1 MGLMTRGRIACVA
14 GVSMLAMLQGCSLL
28 EVPMVAAMKAP
39 DHVYIH
45 ENAKV
50 GDKSVIKNP
59 ARGHQ
64 IIIWE
69 VLQEFDDGYEVGL
82 SWQDETGR
90 VMALGMEPGL
100 RRQFVIDK
108 EGNVKS
114 AKAKSVRFGLALPM
128 AVAAPGTYLKSRE
141 KIEFE
146 TPQVI
151 TTPAGKYTVTHA
163 LVSEFDTVLL
173 DNKTIDL
180 IGPDVSFG
188 VVHSDQNVS
197 SNVLAATN
205 LYIELAKL
213 QTQAFDP
220 TRLNSVLTSIREGG
234 KIKQSFDLVEV
245 E

>member
-1 MGLMTRGRIACVA
+1 MTRGRIACVT
-14 GVSMLAMLQGCSLL
+14 GVSMLALMQGCSLL

-50 GDKSVIKNP
+50 GDKSIVKNL

-64 IIIWE
+64 IMIWE

-90 VMALGMEPGL
+90 IMALGMEPGL

-205 LYIELAKL
+205 LYIEIAKL

-220 TRLNSVLTSIREGG
+220 TRLNNVLTSIREGG

-245 E
+245 K

>member
-1 MGLMTRGRIACVA
+1 MTQCRFTCMA
-14 GVSMLAMLQGCSLL
+14 GFSALAMLQGCSLL

-45 ENAKV
+45 EDAKV

-128 AVAAPGTYLKSRE
+128 ALAAPGTYVKSRE
-141 KIEFE
+141 TIEFE

-151 TTPAGKYTVTHA
+151 TTPAGQYTVTHA
-163 LVSEFDTVLL
+163 LVSEFDTLLL

-188 VVHSDQNVS
+188 VVHSDQDIS

-205 LYIELAKL
+205 LYVEIAKL

-220 TRLNSVLTSIREGG
+220 TRLNSVLASIREGG

>member
-1 MGLMTRGRIACVA
+1 MTRGRIACVM
-14 GVSMLAMLQGCSLL
+14 GVSMLVLMQGCSLL

-45 ENAKV
+45 DNAKV
-50 GDKSVIKNP
+50 GDKSIVKNP

-64 IIIWE
+64 IMIWE

-90 VMALGMEPGL
+90 IMALGMEPGL
-100 RRQFVIDK
+100 RRQFIIDK

-114 AKAKSVRFGLALPM
+114 AKAKSIRFGLALPM

-205 LYIELAKL
+205 LYIEIAKL

>member
-1 MGLMTRGRIACVA
+1 MTRGRIACVT
-14 GVSMLAMLQGCSLL
+14 GVSMLALMQGCSLL

-50 GDKSVIKNP
+50 GDKSIVKNP

-64 IIIWE
+64 IMIWE

-90 VMALGMEPGL
+90 IMALGMEPGL

-141 KIEFE
+141 KIKFE

-205 LYIELAKL
+205 LYIEIAKL

-220 TRLNSVLTSIREGG
+220 TRLNNVLTSIREGG

-245 E
+245 K

>member
-1 MGLMTRGRIACVA
+1 MTRGRIACVM
-14 GVSMLAMLQGCSLL
+14 GVSMLVLMQGCSLL

-45 ENAKV
+45 DNAKV
-50 GDKSVIKNP
+50 GDKSIVKNP

-64 IIIWE
+64 IMIWE

-90 VMALGMEPGL
+90 IMALGMEPGL
-100 RRQFVIDK
+100 RRQFIIDK
-108 EGNVKS
+108 EGDVKS
-114 AKAKSVRFGLALPM
+114 AKAKSIRFGLALPM

-205 LYIELAKL
+205 LYIEIAKL

-234 KIKQSFDLVEV
+234 KIKQSFDLVEA